1 MAVTEQQFIE
11 AYKWMDSSQQQKTY
25 NAWDTQVKQWIDNYN
40 ASQNKQNNQNY
51 QNNYTPAQ
59 TNYNWKDLGNWNYW
73 ADTMERQEEI
83 VNNLNQA
90 YAQNPNQFSDW
101 QTFANNFNYNYSWRS
116 DKERETMRNWYE
128 NKMWTGMDYNNTNN
142 TDYFF
147 NQLLQWQQ
155 IWGTWAAVTAAM
167 NRYKNYQSLSWMTP
181 DQIASAVSSGA
192 INWVWQDMI
201 DLKNYSPALY
211 AQVQAQLQWKTQVE
225 DINKVWEWI
234 YNWLTKTETNN
245 NYTKYDMTTDY
256 AKNVSLIK
264 QYNESLYKQISNLW
278 WDTAAYVAIVAS
290 MLQNP
295 AIQSNKDEIENLEW
309 EINKIQENIYTIW
322 DTARSVLWSE
332 APEDLVSA
340 YISHQTKQLQNQ
352 LRTTQNSLLVAQWKL
367 DNQLSEVETM
377 IDAINN
383 WIKLQE
389 SWAIAWADWIIDW
402 YDYQTADPERLQ
414 QIQDNLDSIANSWD
428 VYVFRDRNAFND
440 YFKYNQRWAAQRK
453 VLDDYWN
460 ANAAWLKDKAQK
472 AWNDYQASLQKS
484 SKKSSWGGWWWWSD
498 WDWEITDDLISA
510 IKRDLSSWVVS
521 FDATSMKKNYS
532 KYWVK
537 WWKDSTTDVVLNK
550 IWKSSTFKE
559 IQAMKDNL
567 TASDFDKVMNAWAD
581 TNETAISDWLKN
593 IWNWNTKKER
603 ESLANYLKT
612 KWITDNEW
620 KKYLLWLAWVSDRN
634 INKIINL

>member
-1 MAVTEQQFIE
+1 MAVTEQQLTEAYNWMNDSQQQQANQETAQNSWVATNTYNQGNWNLGNWEYWDTSIDRQIQILNNLDE
-11 AYKWMDSSQQQKTY
+11 AYKQDPSK
-25 NAWDTQVKQWIDNYN
+25 
-40 ASQNKQNNQNY
+40 
-51 QNNYTPAQ
+51 
-59 TNYNWKDLGNWNYW
+59 
-73 ADTMERQEEI
+73 
-83 VNNLNQA
+83 
-90 YAQNPNQFSDW
+90 FSDW
-101 QTFANNFNYNYSWRS
+101 NTFTENFNYNYEWRS
-116 DKERETMRNWYE
+116 DRERNTMRSWYE
-128 NKMWTGMDYNNTNN
+128 NNIWWTWWIDYNNINN

-147 NQLLQWQQ
+147 NQLLQGTPITW
-155 IWGTWAAVTAAM
+155 TWAAVTSAQT
-167 NRYKNYQSLSWMTP
+167 RYKNYQSLSSMTP

-211 AQVQAQLQWKTQVE
+211 AQVQAQLQWKTQVD

-256 AKNVSLIK
+256 AKNASLIK

-295 AIQSNKDEIENLEW
+295 VIQSNKDEIENLEW
-309 EINKIQENIYTIW
+309 EINKINEQMYTIW

-389 SWAIAWADWIIDW
+389 SWAIVWADWIIDW

-484 SKKSSWGGWWWWSD
+484 SKKSSWGWWWGGWND
-498 WDWEITDDLISA
+498 WDWEITDDLVSA